1 MQSTS
6 SRSTGNGEQRK
17 RKRKLV
23 LDDDGNSDG
32 EGGGESVEGSVVDP
46 CQQAP
51 PGVPAPP
58 LTMPQSSLFSES
70 YENVCAQP
78 LSIQFGSMDERA
90 FESLVDEIILHD
102 YALKAVVNNLEIL
115 IFSSRELPRNSQEE
129 EAETESFAV
138 TNSFAPITFLN
149 FTSSSSS
156 LSYLIP
162 LKLNYRRLVK
172 GKQSSNGLL
181 AIHCFSEMGQPQL
194 SSVAPFGV
202 TMDEQS

>member
-58 LTMPQSSLFSES
+58 LAMPQSSLFSES

-78 LSIQFGSMDERA
+78 LSIQFGNILSMSDAWPPMFQTTPPTDEHIALYFFPKHERDERA

-115 IFSSRELPRNSQEE
+115 IFSSRELPVEYWRFRIGQQLPH
-129 EAETESFAV
+129 FAKYSGHRKYK
-138 TNSFAPITFLN
+138 N
-149 FTSSSSS
+149 
-156 LSYLIP
+156 
-162 LKLNYRRLVK
+162 KL
-172 GKQSSNGLL
+172 
-181 AIHCFSEMGQPQL
+181 
-194 SSVAPFGV
+194 
-202 TMDEQS
+202 

>member
-1 MQSTS
+1 MTA
-6 SRSTGNGEQRK
+6 K
-17 RKRKLV
+17 
-23 LDDDGNSDG
+23 
-32 EGGGESVEGSVVDP
+32 
-46 CQQAP
+46 
-51 PGVPAPP
+51 
-58 LTMPQSSLFSES
+58 
-70 YENVCAQP
+70 
-78 LSIQFGSMDERA
+78 
-90 FESLVDEIILHD
+90 
-102 YALKAVVNNLEIL
+102 
-115 IFSSRELPRNSQEE
+115 RNSQEE